1 MGTARVRRNAHSV
14 QSGRALARIRC
25 GTSNEPRDLPPPEAS
40 EMEEVAVGSKHF
52 ADYRSIIEPA
62 AYEELQ
68 SLSKSLRGKRIAH
81 VNATSYGGGVAE
93 LLHSIIPLMK
103 DLGLDV
109 HWYVLSGTNPFFD
122 ATKAIHNALQG
133 APAGLTPE
141 MESAYRKVNEAN
153 AADFHDD
160 FDVVVIHDPQPA
172 PLVNL
177 VKHKSPW
184 IWRCH
189 IDLTTPN
196 RSVLR
201 LLQPYL
207 EKYDAAIFSATSY
220 APAEVRFRKLVVAP
234 PAIDPLSPKNRD
246 VSESERKAILS
257 RFEFDPTRPVISQV
271 GRFDPWKDPLGVID
285 AYRLVKR
292 SLPEVQLLMIGSM
305 AKDDPEGWLWFER
318 TARHAG
324 DDPDIHFLTD
334 LRGVG
339 ALEVNVLQ
347 RETDVALAKSLR
359 EGFGLIVSESL
370 WKGVPVVG
378 GDVGGIRI
386 QIENGQHGFLV
397 SSVPDAAGRTVEL
410 LKDPTRR
417 GEMGR
422 AGREKVRREFL
433 ITRYL
438 RDHLRLYANLALPG

>member
-1 MGTARVRRNAHSV
+1 
-14 QSGRALARIRC
+14 
-25 GTSNEPRDLPPPEAS
+25 
-40 EMEEVAVGSKHF
+40 MEEVAVAPKHL
-52 ADYRSIIEPA
+52 ADYRSIIGQA
-62 AYEELQ
+62 AYEALH
-68 SLSKSLRGKRIAH
+68 SVSKSLKGKRIAH

-133 APAGLTPE
+133 APAGLTSD
-141 MESAYRKVNEAN
+141 METAYREVNEAN

-177 VKHKSPW
+177 IEHKSPW

-207 EKYDAAIFSATSY
+207 EKYDAAIFSAATY
-220 APAEVRFRKLVVAP
+220 APSDVKFRKLVVSP

-246 VSESERKAILS
+246 VTEGERKAILS
-257 RFEFDPTRPVISQV
+257 RFEFDPARRVISQV

-292 SLPEVQLLMIGSM
+292 SLPDVQLLMIASM

-339 ALEVNVLQ
+339 AIEVNVLQ

-359 EGFGLIVSESL
+359 EGFGLIVSEAL

-386 QIENGQHGFLV
+386 QIENGRHGFLV
-397 SSVPDAAGRTVEL
+397 SSVQEAADRTIEL
-410 LKDPTRR
+410 LRDPDRR
-417 GEMGR
+417 KAMGR
-422 AGREKVRREFL
+422 AGHDRVRENFL

-438 RDHLRLYANLALPG
+438 RDHLRLYAELIKQR

>member
-1 MGTARVRRNAHSV
+1 
-14 QSGRALARIRC
+14 
-25 GTSNEPRDLPPPEAS
+25 
-40 EMEEVAVGSKHF
+40 MEEVVVATKHL
-52 ADYRSIIEPA
+52 ADYRSIIGQA

-68 SLSKSLRGKRIAH
+68 AFSKELKGKRIAH
-81 VNATSYGGGVAE
+81 VNAPSYGGGVAE
-93 LLHSIIPLMK
+93 LLHSIVPLMT
-103 DLGLDV
+103 DLELDV
-109 HWYVLSGTNPFFD
+109 HWFVLSGTNAFFD
-122 ATKAIHNALQG
+122 ATKTIHNALQG
-133 APAGLTPE
+133 APSGLTPA
-141 MESAYRKVNEAN
+141 MEAAYREVNEAN
-153 AADFHDD
+153 AAKFHDD

-177 VKHKSPW
+177 IEHKSPW

-207 EKYDAAIFSATSY
+207 EKYDAAIFSAASY
-220 APAEVRFRKLVVAP
+220 APAEVKFRKLVVAP

-246 VSESERKAILS
+246 VNEGERKAILS
-257 RFEFDPTRPVISQV
+257 RFEFDPARPVISQV

-292 SLPEVQLLMIGSM
+292 SLPDVQLLMIASM

-339 ALEVNVLQ
+339 AIEVNVLQ

-386 QIENGQHGFLV
+386 QIENGKPGCLV
-397 SSVPDAAGRTVEL
+397 ASVQEAADRTIEL
-410 LKDPTRR
+410 LRDADRR
-417 GEMGR
+417 KAMGR
-422 AGREKVRREFL
+422 AGHDRVRENFL

-438 RDHLRLYANLALPG
+438 RDHLQLYSELIKQR

>member
-1 MGTARVRRNAHSV
+1 M
-14 QSGRALARIRC
+14 Q
-25 GTSNEPRDLPPPEAS
+25 
-40 EMEEVAVGSKHF
+40 EVDVAEKRL
-52 ADYRSIIEPA
+52 ADYRATIGQSA
-62 AYEELQ
+62 TAGLEELGRK
-68 SLSKSLRGKRIAH
+68 LKGKRVAH
-81 VNATSYGGGVAE
+81 INATSYGGGVAE
-93 LLHSIIPLMK
+93 LLHSIVPLMD
-103 DLGLDV
+103 DLGLDT
-109 HWYVLSGTNPFFD
+109 HWFVLDGTSAFYD
-122 ATKAIHNALQG
+122 TTKTIHNALQG
-133 APAGLTPE
+133 APTGPTAE
-141 MESAYRKVNEAN
+141 MQAEYVRVNKAN
-153 AADFHDD
+153 AASFHDD
-160 FDVVVIHDPQPA
+160 FDIVVIHDPQPA
-172 PLVNL
+172 PLVRF
-177 VKHKSPW
+177 VERKGRW

-196 RSVLR
+196 RSVLG
-201 LLQPYL
+201 LLQPFL
-207 EKYDAAIFSATSY
+207 EAYDAAIFSAESY
-220 APAEVRFRKLVVAP
+220 APPEIRFHRLTVSP
-234 PAIDPLSPKNRD
+234 PAIDPLSAKNRE
-246 VSESERKAILS
+246 VSRQEREAVLS
-257 RFEFDPTRPVISQV
+257 RFSFNPDRPVMSQV

-285 AYRLVKR
+285 AYRLVKE
-292 SLPEVQLLMIGSM
+292 SIPEVQLLMIASM

-378 GDVGGIRI
+378 GDVGGIRL

-397 SSVPDAAGRTVEL
+397 SSVPDAARRTVEL

-417 GEMGR
+417 GEMGH
-422 AGREKVRREFL
+422 AGRERVRREFL

-438 RDHLRLYANLALPG
+438 RDHLQLYANLALQR

>member
-1 MGTARVRRNAHSV
+1 
-14 QSGRALARIRC
+14 
-25 GTSNEPRDLPPPEAS
+25 
-40 EMEEVAVGSKHF
+40 MEEVAVAPKHL
-52 ADYRSIIEPA
+52 ADYRSIIGQA
-62 AYEELQ
+62 AYETLH
-68 SLSKSLRGKRIAH
+68 SVSKSLKGKRIAH

-109 HWYVLSGTNPFFD
+109 HWYVLSGTSPFFD

-133 APAGLTPE
+133 APAGLTPD
-141 MESAYRKVNEAN
+141 MESAYREVNEAN
-153 AADFHDD
+153 AKGFQDD

-177 VKHKSPW
+177 IEHKSPW

-207 EKYDAAIFSATSY
+207 EKYDAAIFSAATY
-220 APAEVRFRKLVVAP
+220 APSDVKFRKLVVSP

-246 VSESERKAILS
+246 VSEGERKAILS
-257 RFEFDPTRPVISQV
+257 RFEFDPARPAISQV

-292 SLPEVQLLMIGSM
+292 SLPDVQLLMIGSM

-324 DDPDIHFLTD
+324 DEPDIHFLTD

-339 ALEVNVLQ
+339 AIEVNVLQ

-359 EGFGLIVSESL
+359 EGFGLIVSEAL

-378 GDVGGIRI
+378 GDVVGIRI
-386 QIENGQHGFLV
+386 QIENGRHGFLV
-397 SSVPDAAGRTVEL
+397 SSVQEAADRTIEL
-410 LKDPTRR
+410 LRDPDRR
-417 GEMGR
+417 KAMGR
-422 AGREKVRREFL
+422 AGHDRVRENFL

-438 RDHLRLYANLALPG
+438 RDHLRLYAELIKQR